1 MANVTVIVGTQ
12 WGNEGKGRIAHHV
25 SKECI
30 AIRATGSSKA
40 GHTVMVNGQ
49 KFTLHL
55 LPAAIVL
62 PNTKC
67 IIGPGVVIDLPSL
80 ATEIKTLQAMGIKVS
95 PERLIIS
102 PRAHIILPY
111 HISMDKMH
119 ESLKGEH
126 KLGTTLSG
134 VGPCYSDKVNRI
146 GIRMAD
152 FANLSIQELMA
163 KISHIIKIDNVVLQA
178 FCPECVITKI
188 HTLIDKEF
196 LSYRSLIIP
205 YIRDE
210 RPILTSALYND
221 DKIVVEGSQSFY
233 LDIDQGDYPY
243 VTSSSP
249 STAGTLSAA
258 GIGPIYVRDV
268 LGVAKAYCSRVGE
281 GPFNTEEFGQT
292 AIVIRDIGK
301 EYNSDGSA
309 RRVGWLDLVRLK
321 NAVILDGITELCLMH
336 LDDLGK
342 IGQKLGEIKVCTSYI
357 YNQPNNWPMTIDY
370 VPIDAENCE
379 PVYKRFVGGWNTS
392 GCTDYDSLPQQAREF
407 IEFIEEYLDVP
418 VMYIGIGPDVHDI
431 IIK

>member
-12 WGNEGKGRIAHHV
+12 WGNEGKGRIAHQV

-30 AIRATGSSKA
+30 AIRATGSSQA
-40 GHTVMVNGQ
+40 GHTVLVNGQ

-55 LPAAIVL
+55 LPSAIVL
-62 PNTKC
+62 PNTRC
-67 IIGPGVVIDLPSL
+67 IIGSGVVVDLPSL

-95 PERLIIS
+95 PDRLIIS

-111 HISMDKMH
+111 HVSIDKMH
-119 ESLKGEH
+119 ESLKGEQ

-134 VGPCYSDKVNRI
+134 VGPCYSDKINRI
-146 GIRMAD
+146 GIRMED

-163 KISHIIKIDNVVLQA
+163 KISHIIKIDNVVLNA
-178 FCPECVITKI
+178 FSPESAITNL
-188 HTLIDKEF
+188 HSLIDEGI
-196 LSYRSLIIP
+196 LNYRSLIIP

-210 RPILTSALYND
+210 RPLLTSTLVND
-221 DKIVVEGSQSFY
+221 EKIVVEGSQSFY

-249 STAGTLSAA
+249 STSGTLAAA
-258 GIGPIYVRDV
+258 GIGPIYVSDV

-281 GPFNTEEFGQT
+281 GPFNTEQFGPT
-292 AIVIRDIGK
+292 ANTLRKIGK

-321 NAVILDGITELCLMH
+321 NAVIQDGITELCLMH
-336 LDDLGK
+336 MDDLGK
-342 IGQKLGEIKVCTSYI
+342 VGWKLGEIKVCTSYL
-357 YNQPNNWPMTIDY
+357 YNQSNSWPITIDY
-370 VPIDAENCE
+370 VPIDSENCE
-379 PVYKRFVGGWNTS
+379 PIYKSFKGGWDTS
-392 GCTDYDSLPQQAREF
+392 ECNDYDSLPQPAKNF
-407 IEFIEEYLDVP
+407 IEFIEEYLAIP
-418 VMYIGIGPDVHDI
+418 VMYIGIGPDIHDI

>member
-292 AIVIRDIGK
+292 AIVIRNIGK
-301 EYNSDGSA
+301 EYNSDRSA

-370 VPIDAENCE
+370 VPIGVENCE

>member
-12 WGNEGKGRIAHHV
+12 WGNEGKGRIAHQV

-30 AIRATGSSKA
+30 AVRGTGSSKA
-40 GHTVMVNGQ
+40 GHTVMIGGQ

-62 PNTKC
+62 PNTQC
-67 IIGPGVVIDLPSL
+67 IIGPGVVIDLSIL
-80 ATEIKTLQAMGIKVS
+80 ATEIKTLQAMGVKVS

-119 ESLKGEH
+119 EELKGSN

-146 GIRMAD
+146 GIRMID
-152 FANLSIQELMA
+152 FASLSIQELITR
-163 KISHIIKIDNVVLQA
+163 ISHIIKIDNVILNA
-178 FCPECVITKI
+178 FSPENTITKI
-188 HTLIDKEF
+188 HALIDDSI
-196 LSYRSLIIP
+196 LSYRSLIVP

-210 RPILTSALYND
+210 RPILNSALCND

-233 LDIDQGDYPY
+233 LDVDQGDYPY

-249 STAGTLSAA
+249 STSGTLAAA
-258 GIGPIYVRDV
+258 GIGPVYVRDV
-268 LGVAKAYCSRVGE
+268 LGVAKAYCSRAGE
-281 GPFNTEEFGQT
+281 GPFNTEQFGSTANAIRKIGHEFN
-292 AIVIRDIGK
+292 A
-301 EYNSDGSA
+301 DGSP

-321 NAVILDGITELCLMH
+321 NAVIQDGITELCLMH
-336 LDDLGK
+336 MDDLGK
-342 IGQKLGEIKVCTSYI
+342 IGWKLGEIKVCTSYV
-357 YNQPNNWPMTIDY
+357 YNQPHNWPITIDY
-370 VPIDAENCE
+370 VPVDSENCE
-379 PVYKRFVGGWNTS
+379 PIYKSFKQGWDTS
-392 GCTDYDSLPQQAREF
+392 GCTDYDSLPQPAKNF
-407 IEFIEEYLDVP
+407 IEFIEEYLEIP

>member
-12 WGNEGKGRIAHHV
+12 WGNEGKGRIAHQV

-30 AIRATGSSKA
+30 AIRATGSSQA
-40 GHTVMVNGQ
+40 GHTVLVNGQ

-55 LPAAIVL
+55 LPSAIVL
-62 PNTKC
+62 PNTRC
-67 IIGPGVVIDLPSL
+67 IIGPGVVVDLPSL

-95 PERLIIS
+95 PDRLIIS

-111 HISMDKMH
+111 HVSMDKMH
-119 ESLKGEH
+119 ESLKGEQ

-134 VGPCYSDKVNRI
+134 VGPCYSDKINRI
-146 GIRMAD
+146 GIRMED

-163 KISHIIKIDNVVLQA
+163 KISHIIKIDNVVLNA
-178 FCPECVITKI
+178 FSPKSAITNL
-188 HTLIDKEF
+188 HSLIDEGI
-196 LSYRSLIIP
+196 LNYRSLIIP

-210 RPILTSALYND
+210 RPLLTSTLVD
-221 DKIVVEGSQSFY
+221 DEKIVVEGSQSFY

-249 STAGTLSAA
+249 STSGTLAAA

-281 GPFNTEEFGQT
+281 GPFNTEQFGPT
-292 AIVIRDIGK
+292 ANTIRKIGK

-321 NAVILDGITELCLMH
+321 NAVIQDGITELCLMH
-336 LDDLGK
+336 MDDLGK
-342 IGQKLGEIKVCTSYI
+342 IGWKLGEIKVCTSYL
-357 YNQPNNWPMTIDY
+357 YNQSNSWPITIDY
-370 VPIDAENCE
+370 VPIDSENCE
-379 PVYKRFVGGWNTS
+379 PIYKSFKGGWDTS
-392 GCTDYDSLPQQAREF
+392 ECNDYDSLPQPAKNF
-407 IEFIEEYLDVP
+407 IEFIEEYLAIP
-418 VMYIGIGPDVHDI
+418 VMYIGIGQDIHDI

>member
-12 WGNEGKGRIAHHV
+12 WGNEGKGRIAHQV

-30 AIRATGSSKA
+30 AIRATGSSQA
-40 GHTVMVNGQ
+40 GHTVLVNGQ

-55 LPAAIVL
+55 LPSAIVL
-62 PNTKC
+62 PNTRC
-67 IIGPGVVIDLPSL
+67 IIGPGVVVDLPSL

-95 PERLIIS
+95 PDRLIIS

-111 HISMDKMH
+111 HVRMDKMH
-119 ESLKGEH
+119 ESLKGEQ

-134 VGPCYSDKVNRI
+134 VGPCYSDKINRI
-146 GIRMAD
+146 GIRMED

-163 KISHIIKIDNVVLQA
+163 KISHIIKIDNVVLNA
-178 FCPECVITKI
+178 FSPESEITNL
-188 HTLIDKEF
+188 HSLIDEGI
-196 LSYRSLIIP
+196 LNYRSLIIP

-210 RPILTSALYND
+210 RPLLTSTLVND
-221 DKIVVEGSQSFY
+221 EKIVVEGSQSFY

-249 STAGTLSAA
+249 STSGTLAAA
-258 GIGPIYVRDV
+258 GIGPIYVSDV

-281 GPFNTEEFGQT
+281 GPFNTEQFGPT
-292 AIVIRDIGK
+292 ANTLRKIGK

-321 NAVILDGITELCLMH
+321 NAVIQDGITELCLMH
-336 LDDLGK
+336 MDDLGK
-342 IGQKLGEIKVCTSYI
+342 VGWKLGEIKVCTSYL
-357 YNQPNNWPMTIDY
+357 YNQSNSWPITIDY
-370 VPIDAENCE
+370 VPIDSENCE
-379 PVYKRFVGGWNTS
+379 PIYKSFKGGWDTS
-392 GCTDYDSLPQQAREF
+392 ECNDYDSLPQPAKNF
-407 IEFIEEYLDVP
+407 IEFIEEYLAIP
-418 VMYIGIGPDVHDI
+418 VMYIGIGPDIHDI

>member
-1 MANVTVIVGTQ
+1 MSNVSVIVGLQ

-55 LPAAIVL
+55 LPSAIVL
-62 PNTKC
+62 PNTHC

-80 ATEIKTLQAMGIKVS
+80 ATEIKTLQAMGVKVS

-119 ESLKGEH
+119 EVLKGEQ

-146 GIRMAD
+146 GIRMDD
-152 FANLSIQELMA
+152 FASLSIQELTA
-163 KISHIIKIDNVVLQA
+163 KISHIIKMDNVVLQA

-292 AIVIRDIGK
+292 AIVIRNIGK

-370 VPIDAENCE
+370 VPIDAKNCD

>member
-1 MANVTVIVGTQ
+1 MANVTVIVGTK
-12 WGNEGKGRIAHHV
+12 WGNEGKGRIAHQV

-30 AIRATGSSKA
+30 AIRATGSSQA
-40 GHTVMVNGQ
+40 GHTVLVNGQ

-55 LPAAIVL
+55 LPSAIVL
-62 PNTKC
+62 PNTRC
-67 IIGPGVVIDLPSL
+67 IIGSGVVVDLPSL

-95 PERLIIS
+95 PDRLIIS

-111 HISMDKMH
+111 HVSMDKMH
-119 ESLKGEH
+119 ESLKGEQ

-134 VGPCYSDKVNRI
+134 VGPCYSDKINRI
-146 GIRMAD
+146 GIRMED

-163 KISHIIKIDNVVLQA
+163 KISHIIKIDNVVLNA
-178 FCPECVITKI
+178 FSPGSAITNL
-188 HTLIDKEF
+188 HSLIDEGI
-196 LSYRSLIIP
+196 LNYRSLIIP

-210 RPILTSALYND
+210 RPLLTSTLVD
-221 DKIVVEGSQSFY
+221 DEKIVVEGSQSFY

-249 STAGTLSAA
+249 STSGTLAAA

-281 GPFNTEEFGQT
+281 GPFNTEQFGPT
-292 AIVIRDIGK
+292 ANTIRKIGK

-321 NAVILDGITELCLMH
+321 NAVIQDGITELCLMH
-336 LDDLGK
+336 MDDLGK
-342 IGQKLGEIKVCTSYI
+342 IGWKLGEIKVCTSYL
-357 YNQPNNWPMTIDY
+357 YNQSNSWPITIDY
-370 VPIDAENCE
+370 VPIDSENCE
-379 PVYKRFVGGWNTS
+379 PIYKSFKGGWDTS
-392 GCTDYDSLPQQAREF
+392 ECNDYDSLPQPAKNF
-407 IEFIEEYLDVP
+407 IEFIEEYLAIP
-418 VMYIGIGPDVHDI
+418 VMYIGIGQDIHDI

>member
-1 MANVTVIVGTQ
+1 MSNVSVIVGLQ

-55 LPAAIVL
+55 LPSAIVL
-62 PNTKC
+62 PNTHC

-80 ATEIKTLQAMGIKVS
+80 ATEIKTLQAMGVKVS

-119 ESLKGEH
+119 EVLKGEQ

-146 GIRMAD
+146 GIRMDD
-152 FANLSIQELMA
+152 FASLSIQELTA
-163 KISHIIKIDNVVLQA
+163 KISQIIKMDNVVLQA

-292 AIVIRDIGK
+292 AIVIRNIGK

-370 VPIDAENCE
+370 VPIDAKNCD

>member
-12 WGNEGKGRIAHHV
+12 WGNEGKGRIAHQV

-292 AIVIRDIGK
+292 AIVIRNIGK
-301 EYNSDGSA
+301 EYNSDRSA

-370 VPIDAENCE
+370 VPIGVENCE

>member
-1 MANVTVIVGTQ
+1 MSNVTVIVGTQ
-12 WGNEGKGRIAHHV
+12 WGNEGKGRIAHQV

-30 AIRATGSSKA
+30 AIRATGSSQA
-40 GHTVMVNGQ
+40 GHTVLVNGQ

-55 LPAAIVL
+55 LPSAIVL
-62 PNTKC
+62 PNTRC
-67 IIGPGVVIDLPSL
+67 IIGPGVVVDLPSL

-95 PERLIIS
+95 PDRLIIS

-111 HISMDKMH
+111 HVSMDKMH
-119 ESLKGEH
+119 ESLKGEQ

-146 GIRMAD
+146 GIRMED

-163 KISHIIKIDNVVLQA
+163 KISHIIKIDNVVLNA
-178 FCPECVITKI
+178 FSPESAITNL
-188 HTLIDKEF
+188 HSLIDEGI
-196 LSYRSLIIP
+196 LNYRSLIIP

-210 RPILTSALYND
+210 RPLLTSTLVND
-221 DKIVVEGSQSFY
+221 EKIVVEGSQSFY

-249 STAGTLSAA
+249 STSGTLAAA
-258 GIGPIYVRDV
+258 GIGPIYVSDV

-281 GPFNTEEFGQT
+281 GPFNTEQFGPT
-292 AIVIRDIGK
+292 SNTIRKIGK

-321 NAVILDGITELCLMH
+321 NAVIQDGITELCLMH
-336 LDDLGK
+336 MDDLGK
-342 IGQKLGEIKVCTSYI
+342 VGWKLGEIKVCTSYL
-357 YNQPNNWPMTIDY
+357 YNQSNSWPITIDY
-370 VPIDAENCE
+370 VPIDSENCE
-379 PVYKRFVGGWNTS
+379 PIYKSFKGGWDTS
-392 GCTDYDSLPQQAREF
+392 ECNDYDSLPQPAKNF
-407 IEFIEEYLDVP
+407 IEFIEEYLAIP
-418 VMYIGIGPDVHDI
+418 VMYIGIGPDIHDI

>member
-12 WGNEGKGRIAHHV
+12 WGNEGKGRIAHQV

-30 AIRATGSSKA
+30 AIRATGSSQA
-40 GHTVMVNGQ
+40 GHTVLVNGQ

-55 LPAAIVL
+55 LPSAIVL
-62 PNTKC
+62 PNTRC
-67 IIGPGVVIDLPSL
+67 IIGPGVVVDLPSL

-95 PERLIIS
+95 PDRLIIS

-111 HISMDKMH
+111 HVSMDKMH
-119 ESLKGEH
+119 ESLKGEQ

-134 VGPCYSDKVNRI
+134 VGPCYSDKINRI
-146 GIRMAD
+146 GIRMED

-163 KISHIIKIDNVVLQA
+163 KISHIIKIDNVVLNA
-178 FCPECVITKI
+178 FSPESAITNL
-188 HTLIDKEF
+188 HSLIDEGI
-196 LSYRSLIIP
+196 LNYRSLIIP

-210 RPILTSALYND
+210 RPLLTSTLVD
-221 DKIVVEGSQSFY
+221 DEKIVVEGSQSFY

-249 STAGTLSAA
+249 STSGTLAAA

-281 GPFNTEEFGQT
+281 GPFNTEQFGPPANT
-292 AIVIRDIGK
+292 IRKIGK

-321 NAVILDGITELCLMH
+321 NAVIQDGITELCLMH
-336 LDDLGK
+336 MDDLGK
-342 IGQKLGEIKVCTSYI
+342 IGWKLGEIKVCTSYL
-357 YNQPNNWPMTIDY
+357 YNQSNSWPITIDY
-370 VPIDAENCE
+370 VPIDSENCE
-379 PVYKRFVGGWNTS
+379 PIYKSFKGGWDTS
-392 GCTDYDSLPQQAREF
+392 ECNDYDSLPQPAKNF
-407 IEFIEEYLDVP
+407 IEFIEEYLAIP
-418 VMYIGIGPDVHDI
+418 VMYIGIGPDIHDI

>member
-1 MANVTVIVGTQ
+1 MSNVSVIVGLQ

-55 LPAAIVL
+55 LPSAIVL
-62 PNTKC
+62 PNTIC
-67 IIGPGVVIDLPSL
+67 IIGPGVVVNLSSL
-80 ATEIKTLQAMGIKVS
+80 ATEIKTLQAMGVKVS

-111 HISMDKMH
+111 HIGMDKMH
-119 ESLKGEH
+119 EVLKGEH

-146 GIRMAD
+146 GIRMDD
-152 FANLSIQELMA
+152 FANLSIQELVA
-163 KISHIIKIDNVVLQA
+163 KISHIIKIDNVVLRA
-178 FCPECVITKI
+178 FCPECVITKV
-188 HTLIDKEF
+188 HTLIDEEF
-196 LSYRSLIIP
+196 LNYRSLIVP
-205 YIRDE
+205 FIRDE
-210 RPILTSALYND
+210 RPMLTSALYND

-258 GIGPIYVRDV
+258 GIGPIYVREV

-281 GPFNTEEFGQT
+281 GPFNTEEFGPT
-292 AIVIRDIGK
+292 ANAIRKIGN
-301 EYNSDGSA
+301 EYNADGSA

-321 NAVILDGITELCLMH
+321 NAVIQDGITELCLMH

-357 YNQPNNWPMTIDY
+357 YNQPNNWPMTVTY
-370 VPIDAENCE
+370 VPIDVEKCE
-379 PVYKRFVGGWNTS
+379 PVYKRFAGGWDTS
-392 GCTDYDSLPQQAREF
+392 GCTDYDSLPEQAKEF
-407 IEFIEEYLDVP
+407 IEFIEEYLEVP

>member
-12 WGNEGKGRIAHHV
+12 WGNEGKGRIAHQV

-30 AIRATGSSKA
+30 AIRATGSSQA
-40 GHTVMVNGQ
+40 GHTVLVNGQ

-55 LPAAIVL
+55 LPSAIVL
-62 PNTKC
+62 PNTRC
-67 IIGPGVVIDLPSL
+67 IIGPGVVVDLPSL

-95 PERLIIS
+95 PDRLIIS

-111 HISMDKMH
+111 HVSMDKMH
-119 ESLKGEH
+119 ESLKGEQ

-134 VGPCYSDKVNRI
+134 VGPCYSDKINRI
-146 GIRMAD
+146 GIRMED

-163 KISHIIKIDNVVLQA
+163 KISHIIKIDNVVLNA
-178 FCPECVITKI
+178 FSPESAITNL
-188 HTLIDKEF
+188 HSLIDEGI
-196 LSYRSLIIP
+196 LNYRSLIIP

-210 RPILTSALYND
+210 RPLLTSTLVD
-221 DKIVVEGSQSFY
+221 DEKIVVEGSQSFY

-249 STAGTLSAA
+249 STSGTLAAA
-258 GIGPIYVRDV
+258 GIGPIYVHDV

-281 GPFNTEEFGQT
+281 GPFNTEQFGPT
-292 AIVIRDIGK
+292 ANTIREIGK

-321 NAVILDGITELCLMH
+321 NAVIQDGITELCLMH
-336 LDDLGK
+336 MDDLGK
-342 IGQKLGEIKVCTSYI
+342 VGWKLGEIKVCTSYL
-357 YNQPNNWPMTIDY
+357 YNQSNSWPITIDY
-370 VPIDAENCE
+370 VPIDSENCE
-379 PVYKRFVGGWNTS
+379 PIYKSFKGGWDTS
-392 GCTDYDSLPQQAREF
+392 ECNDYDSLPQPAKNF
-407 IEFIEEYLDVP
+407 IEFIEEYLAIP
-418 VMYIGIGPDVHDI
+418 VMYIGIGPDIHDI